1 MKAHTLFFS
10 PTQTGA
16 TVAQAVRNGLQT
28 PAGESID
35 ITRAAVEKT
44 FGADDTVIVAM
55 PIYGGRLPKV
65 AVERFKTIH
74 GNGAKAV
81 AIAIYGNA
89 NAGDALL
96 ELTDICKEQGFEVI
110 AAATFIGE
118 HSFTMKQFP
127 IAVGRP
133 DATDLQKAVT
143 FARLIQEILDTKSP
157 LTPLTVPGNHPYSK
171 DAMNLPGVS
180 ATGTILENCTRCG
193 LCETFCPTGAITMTP
208 DGPQTDGEKCIWCA
222 ACVKAC
228 TSHARVFTL
237 PKIKELA
244 ERLHTTFQDRQEPEW
259 FLANQQ
265 GENS

>member
-1 MKAHTLFFS
+1 MQTHTLFFS

-16 TVAQAVRNGLQT
+16 TVAQAVKNGLK
-28 PAGESID
+28 ASSGESID
-35 ITRAAVEKT
+35 ITKAAVEKT

-65 AVERFKTIH
+65 AVERFKAIH

-133 DATDLQKAVT
+133 DAADLQKAAD
-143 FARLIQEILDTKSP
+143 FAGLIQKTLDAEGP
-157 LTPLTVPGNHPYSK
+157 LTPIEVPGTHPYSK

-193 LCETFCPTGAITMTP
+193 LCETFCPTGAITMTQ
-208 DGPQTDGEKCIWCA
+208 DGPQTDGSKCIWCA

-228 TSHARVFTL
+228 TSHARVFVL
-237 PKIKELA
+237 PKIQEISEKLY
-244 ERLHTTFQDRQEPEW
+244 TNFQTRQEPKW
-259 FLANQQ
+259 FLANK
-265 GENS
+265 

>member
-1 MKAHTLFFS
+1 MQTHTLFFS

-16 TVAQAVRNGLQT
+16 TVAQAVQNGLQA
-28 PAGESID
+28 PSGESID
-35 ITRAAVEKT
+35 ITKAAVEKT
-44 FGADDTVIVAM
+44 FSADDTVIVTM

-65 AVERFKTIH
+65 AVERFKAIR

-133 DATDLQKAVT
+133 DATDLQKAAD
-143 FARLIQEILDTKSP
+143 FAGLIQKTLNAEDP
-157 LTPLTVPGNHPYSK
+157 LTPLTVPGNHPYKK

-180 ATGTILENCTRCG
+180 ATGTNLENCTRCG
-193 LCETFCPTGAITMTP
+193 LCETFCPTGAITMTK
-208 DGPQTDGEKCIWCA
+208 DGPQTDGEQCIWCA

-228 TSHARVFTL
+228 TSHARIFTL
-237 PKIKELA
+237 PKIKETA
-244 ERLHTTFQDRQEPEW
+244 EKLYTNFQDRQEPTW
-259 FLANQQ
+259 FLANP
-265 GENS
+265 